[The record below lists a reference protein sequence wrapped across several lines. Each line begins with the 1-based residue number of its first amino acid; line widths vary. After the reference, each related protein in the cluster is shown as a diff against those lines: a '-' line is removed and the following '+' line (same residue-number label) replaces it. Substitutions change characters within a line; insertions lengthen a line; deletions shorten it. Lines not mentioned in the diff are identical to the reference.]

1 MEIFNRYFH
10 KKCKG
15 NGLITIYEMCNSIK
29 KEFKE
34 KVDLLSICEKDIA
47 KKITKKSKMIIII

>member
-1 MEIFNRYFH
+1 
-10 KKCKG
+10 
-15 NGLITIYEMCNSIK
+15 MCNSIK